1 MLAAACSKY
10 KYETVAGDPLNT
22 RIYTLDN
29 GLKVYMSV
37 NKEAPRI
44 QTYIAVKVGGKNDPA
59 ETTGLAHYFE
69 HLMFKGT
76 QQFGT
81 SDYAAEKP
89 MLDEI
94 ESLFEVYRKTAD
106 EAERAAIYRR
116 IDSISYEASKIAIPN
131 EYDKLMSAIGANGTN
146 AFTSQDMTVYVE
158 DIPSNQ
164 IDNWAKIQ
172 ADRFKNPVIRGF
184 HTELETIY
192 EEKNMSLTQDSRKVW
207 EAMDAALFPNHPYGT
222 QTVLGTQEH
231 LKNPSITNVRNYHK
245 TYYVPNNMAVCVSGD
260 FEPDE
265 MVATIEKY
273 FGDMQPN
280 PNLPELQFEPE
291 KPITT
296 PVVKEVY
303 GLEAANVML
312 GWRLPGAND
321 KSTDISDIVGSILY
335 NGQAGLIDL
344 DLNQQQKVL
353 SAYGYAS
360 TQPDYS
366 SFLVAGRPKTGQSL
380 DEVRDLLL
388 EEVAKLRRG
397 DFDEKLIEATIN
409 NYKMQLMRSFEEN
422 DSRAILY
429 VYSFISG
436 ADWADEV
443 ARLDRMSKITK
454 QDVVEWAN
462 KYLGPESYAIIYKR
476 EGKDPD
482 EQKIAAPKITPI
494 VTNRDSQSEFLSE
507 IQTSQV
513 QPIEPVFVDYKKDM
527 SQFEAQPG
535 IDVLY
540 KKNETND
547 IFTLIYVFN
556 TGTENDPALNLAF
569 NYLSYLGTDKMTA
582 EEIASEMYDI
592 ACSFYMNAGANQS
605 SIQITGLSENMGKA
619 MEIVE
624 GLIAGA
630 KPDEAILENC
640 KADMLKSRAD
650 AKLNQ
655 SRCFGALQRYLFYGG
670 DFIRRTTLTD
680 PALQALTSGAAAR
693 QNRRPDGQT
702 ARSALLRPAERGRS
716 QECAGETPQGRRRPA
731 AAGEEVQRPA
741 AHRREQGRTG
751 SVRRQTAL
759 LPAVLEPRREIRR
772 GSRSRNHALQRI
784 FRRRHEHH
792 RLPRDA
798 RGARSGVHGMGHPRY
813 AEQRQRRLQLL
824 RLHRH
829 AERQD
834 AKSRRSVRRHH
845 QQHARIGKGVRHRQ
859 GSPRLAPA
867 YRAHGQRRRIVE
879 LSPRPRSGPR
889 RTPRQA
895 DFREGPVHDARR
907 RESRPAEVGQR
918 PQIRLRHSGRH
929 SGPRSQLPEN
939 PRSHSDRIAGG
950 DFRLLTRRNPQK
962 RRTPQEISC
971 GVPVF
976 SMSGTANGGRPCR
989 PWRSRRRFSRSSGQS
1004 SPSSRSGR
1012 GSDAS

>member
-1 MLAAACSKY
+1 MKKLLLFAVVIAAMLAAACSNSKY
-10 KYETVAGDPLNT
+10 KYETVKGDPLNT
-22 RIYTLDN
+22 KIYTLDN

-37 NKEAPRI
+37 NKETPRI
-44 QTYIAVKVGGKNDPA
+44 QTYIAVNVGGKNDPA

-81 SDYAAEKP
+81 SDFAAEKP

-94 ESLFEVYRKTAD
+94 ENLFEVYRKTTD
-106 EAERAAIYRR
+106 EAERAAIYHR

-158 DIPSNQ
+158 DIPSNE
-164 IDNWAKIQ
+164 IDNWARIQ

-207 EAMDAALFPNHPYGT
+207 EAMDAALFPHHPYGT

-260 FEPDE
+260 FDPDE

-280 PNLPELQFEPE
+280 PNLPKLHFEPE
-291 KPITT
+291 QPITA

-388 EEVAKLRRG
+388 SEVAKLRDG
-397 DFDEKLIEATIN
+397 DFDENLIEATIN

-436 ADWADEV
+436 TDWADEV
-443 ARLDRMSKITK
+443 ARIDRMSKITK
-454 QDVVEWAN
+454 QDIVDWAN
-462 KYLGPESYAIIYKR
+462 KYLGPESYAIVYKR
-476 EGKDPD
+476 EGKDPN

-494 VTNRDSQSEFLSE
+494 VTNRDSQSEFLTE
-507 IQTSQV
+507 IQNSKV
-513 QPIEPVFVDYKKDM
+513 EPIEPVFVDYKKDM
-527 SQFEAQPG
+527 SQFEARKG

-540 KKNETND
+540 KKNESND
-547 IFTLIYVFN
+547 IFTLTYVFD

-569 NYLSYLGTDKMTA
+569 DYLGYLGSESLTA
-582 EEIASEMYDI
+582 EQIASKMYGI
-592 ACSFYMNAGANQS
+592 ACSFSMQAGPTS
-605 SIQITGLSENMGKA
+605 CRISITGLGENMPEA

-624 GLIAGA
+624 GLLNRP
-630 KPDEAILENC
+630 KPDEAILANL
-640 KADMLKSRAD
+640 KADMIKSRAD

-655 SRCFGALQRYLFYGG
+655 SRCFGALRTYVFYGP
-670 DFIRRTTLTD
+670 DFIRRTTLTN
-680 PALQALTSGAAAR
+680 PALEAMSSEMLLAKIDELMDKQHEVLYYGPQSEKEVTEALAMHHKTS
-693 QNRRPDGQT
+693 
-702 ARSALLRPAERGRS
+702 AE
-716 QECAGETPQGRRRPA
+716 
-731 AAGEEVQRPA
+731 
-741 AHRREQGRTG
+741 
-751 SVRRQTAL
+751 
-759 LPAVLEPRREIRR
+759 
-772 GSRSRNHALQRI
+772 LQPLDKK
-784 FRRRHEHH
+784 H
-792 RLPRDA
+792 
-798 RGARSGVHGMGHPRY
+798 
-813 AEQRQRRLQLL
+813 LQLL
-824 RLHRH
+824 PTDESKVLM
-829 AERQD
+829 AQYD
-834 AKSRRSVRRHH
+834 AKQLYYLQYANLGKQFDVAADPEITLYNEYFGGGMNSVVFQEMRE
-845 QQHARIGKGVRHRQ
+845 ARG
-859 GSPRLAPA
+859 LAYTAQASIMQPNYA
-867 YRAHGQRRRIVE
+867 DTKYGYMAFIATQNDKMQKAVE
-879 LSPRPRSGPR
+879 AFDDIINNMP
-889 RTPRQA
+889 
-895 DFREGPVHDARR
+895 
-907 RESRPAEVGQR
+907 ESEKAFGIAKEALVS
-918 PQIRLRHSGRH
+918 RLRTERTVKDGVLWSYLRARDLGLDAPRDKQIFEKVQSMTLDDVKAAQQKWVKGRKYVYGILGDIQDLDLNYLKTL
-929 SGPRSQLPEN
+929 GPIQTVSQE
-939 PRSHSDRIAGG
+939 
-950 DFRLLTRRNPQK
+950 
-962 RRTPQEISC
+962 EIF
-971 GVPVF
+971 GY
-976 SMSGTANGGRPCR
+976 
-989 PWRSRRRFSRSSGQS
+989 
-1004 SPSSRSGR
+1004 
-1012 GSDAS
+1012 